1 MQLNINRVLSVGSYL
16 NPPSAR
22 FEKLKQTKVFVDK
35 TGIFEI
41 LNENINTENCFF
53 CLSRPRRFGKSV
65 TAQMLCSYYARGID
79 SSPLFDELKIASFD
93 DYKKH
98 LNQYDVIFI
107 NISDE
112 FARASHNVKSMTDY
126 LTKTIVRELKEAY
139 PNSEISTPE
148 FLDLALQEVYNYS
161 KVPFVVVLDEWD
173 WIMREKK
180 EDPDSLKKYLEW
192 LKAIFKDKLYI
203 GLAYMTGILPIK
215 KYGNQSAL
223 NMFNEPSMTD
233 PDNFAPFIGFTEN
246 EVQSLC
252 NEFKMNFNQMQ
263 QWYDGCS
270 FTDVPHIYNPNSVVK
285 SISRKRFGSYWT
297 KTETFESLQ
306 EYIDMNME
314 GLRDD
319 IVKLIAGEDV
329 VVNVAKFQN
338 DMVTFKT
345 KNDVL
350 TLLIHL
356 GYLAIKPDSDIR
368 VDNIS
373 KFVVHIPNEEI
384 KMEFRNIVEDNEKYS
399 GVYNLISKSYDLL
412 NDIWSLNSD
421 AVAKV
426 FDEAHQDHTSI
437 LTYNDENSLSCVISL
452 SLELSTTDTYNVIRE
467 LPTGKGY
474 ANLVYLPKPGINK
487 PALLIELKYD
497 KSAQSAITQIKEKNY
512 LQFFKDYKG
521 EVLLVGINYSK
532 DTKTHQCIIEKA
544 VI

>member
-1 MQLNINRVLSVGSYL
+1 
-16 NPPSAR
+16 
-22 FEKLKQTKVFVDK
+22 
-35 TGIFEI
+35 
-41 LNENINTENCFF
+41 
-53 CLSRPRRFGKSV
+53 
-65 TAQMLCSYYARGID
+65 MLCSYYSRGED
-79 SSPLFDELKIASFD
+79 SSSQFDSLKIAKSPS
-93 DYKKH
+93 YKKH
-98 LNQYDVIFI
+98 LNQYNVIFI
-107 NISDE
+107 NMSLEFNSARYDVNQMIS
-112 FARASHNVKSMTDY
+112 SVTSSIVK
-126 LTKTIVRELKEAY
+126 ELKEAY
-139 PNSEISTPE
+139 PQVVFNSPDKLYES
-148 FLDLALQEVYNYS
+148 LDDVFSDS
-161 KVPFVVVLDEWD
+161 KVPFVFIIDEWD
-173 WIMREKK
+173 RIMREKK
-180 EDPDSLKKYLEW
+180 EDTQSLKLYLEW
-192 LKAIFKDKLYI
+192 LESIFKDQAYI
-203 GLAYMTGILPIK
+203 ALAYMTGILPIK

-223 NMFNEPSMTD
+223 NMFNEFSMT
-233 PDNFAPFIGFTEN
+233 DNFAPFIGFTEN

-263 QWYDGCS
+263 QWYDGYS

-373 KFVVHIPNEEI
+373 KFAVHIPNEEI
-384 KMEFRNIVEDNEKYS
+384 KMQFRNIVEDNEKYS

-437 LTYNDENSLSCVISL
+437 LTCNDENSLLCVISL
-452 SLELSTTDTYNVIRE
+452 SLVLSTTDTYNVVRE

-474 ANLVYLPKPGINK
+474 ADLIYLPKK
-487 PALLIELKYD
+487 
-497 KSAQSAITQIKEKNY
+497 
-512 LQFFKDYKG
+512 
-521 EVLLVGINYSK
+521 V
-532 DTKTHQCIIEKA
+532 
-544 VI
+544 